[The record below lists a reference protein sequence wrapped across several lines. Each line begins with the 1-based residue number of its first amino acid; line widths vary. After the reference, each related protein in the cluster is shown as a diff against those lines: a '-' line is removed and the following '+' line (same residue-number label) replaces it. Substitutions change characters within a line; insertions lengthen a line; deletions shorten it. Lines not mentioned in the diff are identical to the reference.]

1 MKSVHLSLEE
11 LTLGLD
17 KVEVCKQQVKS
28 IKVERQI
35 WKERVSIM

>member
-11 LTLGLD
+11 LTLELD

-28 IKVERQI
+28 INVERQI
-35 WKERVSIM
+35 WKG